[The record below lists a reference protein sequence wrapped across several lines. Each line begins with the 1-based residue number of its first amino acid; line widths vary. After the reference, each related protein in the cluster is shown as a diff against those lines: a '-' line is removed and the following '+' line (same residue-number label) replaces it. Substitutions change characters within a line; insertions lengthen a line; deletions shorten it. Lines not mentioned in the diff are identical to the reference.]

1 MEENV
6 INFLK
11 RLFLW
16 TKVSNKTLIYKMI
29 EVYLP
34 VTVRI
39 INESEVLLDFGDLND
54 TKVAIFLKFVW
65 DENRLIDII
74 KG

>member
-54 TKVAIFLKFVW
+54 TKIAIFLKFVW

>member
-54 TKVAIFLKFVW
+54 TKVAVFLKFVW
-65 DENRLIDII
+65 DGNRLIDII

>member
-34 VTVRI
+34 VTVRV

>member
-39 INESEVLLDFGDLND
+39 INKSEVLLDFGDLND

>member
-1 MEENV
+1 ML
-6 INFLK
+6 LK
-11 RLFLW
+11 IEYMLCI
-16 TKVSNKTLIYKMI
+16 LI
-29 EVYLP
+29 E
-34 VTVRI
+34 RI

>member
-54 TKVAIFLKFVW
+54 TKVAVFLKFVW
-65 DENRLIDII
+65 DENRLVDII

>member
-65 DENRLIDII
+65 DENRLVDII

>member
-16 TKVSNKTLIYKMI
+16 SKVSNKTLIYKMI

-54 TKVAIFLKFVW
+54 TKVAVFLKFVW
-65 DENRLIDII
+65 DENRLVDII

>member
-39 INESEVLLDFGDLND
+39 INESKVLLDFGDLND

>member
-54 TKVAIFLKFVW
+54 TKIAMFLKFVW
-65 DENRLIDII
+65 NENRLIDII

>member
-34 VTVRI
+34 VTVRV

-65 DENRLIDII
+65 DENRLVDII

>member
-65 DENRLIDII
+65 DENRLIDIV

>member
-54 TKVAIFLKFVW
+54 TKVAVFLKFVW